1 MKGQEWSQQQLPQGQ
16 KAGSNQVFF
25 RTVSYHQHGC
35 ELWCTA
41 TVTSSCPQLGQTV
54 PALRWASTQVHAA
67 YCSPMTA
74 CMASEHLNW
83 HAS

>member
-16 KAGSNQVFF
+16 KAESNQVFF
-25 RTVSYHQHGC
+25 RTKYLIISMG
-35 ELWCTA
+35 A
-41 TVTSSCPQLGQTV
+41 NSGAQLGQKV
-54 PALRWASTQVHAA
+54 HAQRWASTQVHAA
-67 YCSPMTA
+67 CYSPMTA